1 MLHKNA
7 ISLQKQIDFQ
17 QAQLKQLQT
26 DRVQFKRE
34 EMEYTRKGK
43 TVPENLKKS
52 LSYNLSNLNALKQ
65 NIQSLQVSYFKT
77 QTEYDKIIARLKVI
91 E

>member
-1 MLHKNA
+1 
-7 ISLQKQIDFQ
+7 
-17 QAQLKQLQT
+17 
-26 DRVQFKRE
+26 
-34 EMEYTRKGK
+34 MEYTRKGK